1 MAANSISRILH
12 EGLEKLESYHDDI
25 DQGEDV
31 GHAGATSG
39 GWSFSVSDLLC

>member
-1 MAANSISRILH
+1 MAEKSIARILH

-31 GHAGATSG
+31 GHVGATSG
-39 GWSFSVSDLLC
+39 G